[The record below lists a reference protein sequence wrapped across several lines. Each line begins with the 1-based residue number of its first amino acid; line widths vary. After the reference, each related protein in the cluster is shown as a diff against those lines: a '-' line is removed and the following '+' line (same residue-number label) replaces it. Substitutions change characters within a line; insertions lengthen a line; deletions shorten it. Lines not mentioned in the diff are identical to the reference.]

1 MAQLLTRNVLD
12 PAQRELQTAL
22 RSGAYLGFKQA
33 LSLPAHEVVAEIE
46 ASGLRGRGGAGFPTG
61 RKWSFIHAALDQPVY
76 LLCNADE
83 SEPGT
88 FKDHYLIERDPHLV
102 LEGVAIA
109 AYAIG
114 AHQAYIYMRGEYA
127 SIAETLARALGE
139 ALDAQ
144 IVGPNCMNSGYDL
157 RITIQLGAGA
167 YICGEETGLIQSLE
181 GRRAYPRVRP
191 PFPAVHGFLQEPT
204 VVNNVETLACAAR
217 IMAEGAEAF
226 KDLGTKQSAGTKL
239 ISVSGAVERPG
250 VYEVEMGHPLM
261 EFLAHEAGGVRRGR
275 GLKGVIPGGT
285 SVPILT
291 AEEAAPLTI
300 DYESMQS
307 AGTMLGS
314 GGMIVFDEDTRMPH
328 ALLRIAEFY
337 AHESCGECTP
347 CREGTGWMAW
357 VLRRLLAGEGRPDD
371 LELLLRVGDNIE
383 GRTICGLGDASV
395 QPVRS
400 FIQKFRPEFEALLPK
415 EEQGTLAWQSHGHGP
430 RSGRFGSPAKE
441 AMRSQAVDGPPTAA
455 L

>member
-1 MAQLLTRNVLD
+1 MPDFLTRHIKD
-12 PAQRELQTAL
+12 PGQRKLATAVQK
-22 RSGAYLGFKQA
+22 GAYEGLRRA
-33 LSLPAHEVVAEIE
+33 LTMSRQEVVAEID

-61 RKWSFIHAALDQPVY
+61 RKWSFIHAREGQSVY

-88 FKDHYLIERDPHLV
+88 FKDHYLMAFDPHLV
-102 LEGVAIA
+102 LEGVAIG

-114 AHQAYIYMRGEYA
+114 AHQAYIYLRGEYA
-127 SIAETLARALGE
+127 SVAATLGE
-139 ALDAQ
+139 ALSEATDAG
-144 IVGPNCMNSGYDL
+144 ILGPNCLGSDFDL
-157 RITIQLGAGA
+157 RIALQLGAGA

-181 GRRAYPRVRP
+181 GKRAYPRVRP
-191 PFPAVHGFLQEPT
+191 PFPAVHGFLREPT
-204 VVNNVETLACAAR
+204 VVNNVETLASAAR
-217 IMAEGAEAF
+217 IMAEGAEAYT
-226 KDLGTKQSAGTKL
+226 KLGTKQSAGTKL

-250 VYEVEMGHPLM
+250 IYEVEMGYPLM
-261 EFLAHEAGGVRRGR
+261 EFLAHEAGGIPLGRR
-275 GLKGVIPGGT
+275 LKGIIPGGT

-291 AEEAAPLTI
+291 ADEAAPLTI

-357 VLRRLLAGEGRPDD
+357 VLRRLLAGEGRPGD

-400 FIQKFRPEFEALLPK
+400 FIQKFRPEFEALEPA
-415 EEQGTLAWQSHGHGP
+415 GMDWPAWQIHGHGP
-430 RSGRFGSPAKE
+430 RTGRFGPPVEE
-441 AMRSQAVDGPPTAA
+441 AARSQPVEGSPDYV

>member
-1 MAQLLTRNVLD
+1 MAQYLTRNALD

-22 RSGAYLGFKQA
+22 RAGAYLGFKQA
-33 LSLPAHEVVAEIE
+33 LSLPPQEVVAEID

-61 RKWSFIHAALDQPVY
+61 RKWSFIHAKEGQTVY

-102 LEGVAIA
+102 LEGVAIG

-114 AHQAYIYMRGEYA
+114 AHRAYIYMRGEYA
-127 SIAETLARALGE
+127 SLAETLAAALRE
-139 ALDAQ
+139 AMAAD
-144 IVGPNCMNSGYDL
+144 IIGPNCMNSGYDL

-226 KDLGTKQSAGTKL
+226 KDHGTGRSAGTKL

-250 VYEVEMGHPLM
+250 VYEVELGYPLM
-261 EFLAHEAGGVRRGR
+261 EFLQGEAGGIRGGR
-275 GLKGVIPGGT
+275 GLKAIIPGGT
-285 SVPILT
+285 SVPVLT

-314 GGMIVFDEDTRMPH
+314 GGMIVFGDDTSMPQ

-357 VLRRLLAGEGRPDD
+357 VLRRLLAGEGRPGD
-371 LELLLRVGDNIE
+371 LGLLLRVGDNIE

-400 FIQKFRPEFEALLPK
+400 FIRKFRPEFEALLP
-415 EEQGTLAWQSHGHGP
+415 EPVQAVAWQSHGHGP
-430 RSGRFGSPAKE
+430 RTGRFGPPAEE
-441 AMRSQAVDGPPTAA
+441 ATRSEAVDGPPTAA

>member
-1 MAQLLTRNVLD
+1 MADFLTRHTKD
-12 PAQRELQTAL
+12 PAQKKLDTA
-22 RSGAYLGFKQA
+22 RGRGAYEGFRRA
-33 LSLPAHEVVAEIE
+33 LAMSRQEVVAEID

-61 RKWSFIHAALDQPVY
+61 RKWSFIHAKEGQSVY

-88 FKDHYLIERDPHLV
+88 FKDHHLMTFDPHLV
-102 LEGVAIA
+102 LEGVAVG

-114 AHQAYIYMRGEYA
+114 AHRAYIYLRGEYA
-127 SIAETLARALGE
+127 SIAETLAAALRE
-139 ALDAQ
+139 ATAAGIIGQSCL
-144 IVGPNCMNSGYDL
+144 GSGYDL
-157 RITIQLGAGA
+157 SVGLQLGAGA

-181 GRRAYPRVRP
+181 GKRAYPRVRP
-191 PFPAVHGFLQEPT
+191 PFPAVHGFLREPT

-226 KDLGTKQSAGTKL
+226 ARLGTRQSAGTKL

-250 VYEVEMGHPLM
+250 VYEVEMGYPLM
-261 EFLAHEAGGVRRGR
+261 QFLSHEAGGISGGRR
-275 GLKGVIPGGT
+275 LKAIIPGGT
-285 SVPILT
+285 SVPVLT

-300 DYESMQS
+300 DYESMLS

-314 GGMIVFDEDTRMPH
+314 GGMIVFGDGTSMPH

-357 VLRRLLAGEGRPDD
+357 VLRRLLAGEGSPGD
-371 LELLLRVGDNIE
+371 LGLLLRVGDNIE

-400 FIQKFRPEFEALLPK
+400 FIRKFRQEFEALAPLPVAFP
-415 EEQGTLAWQSHGHGP
+415 AWQLHGHGP
-430 RSGRFGSPAKE
+430 RTGRFGPPVEE
-441 AMRSQAVDGPPTAA
+441 AAQSQPVEGPPDYV

>member
-1 MAQLLTRNVLD
+1 MPSYLTRHVGD
-12 PAQRELQTAL
+12 PSQTSLATATNH
-22 RSGAYLGFKQA
+22 GAYLGLKQA
-33 LSLPAHEVVAEIE
+33 LSLPREEVIAEIE

-61 RKWSFIHAALDQPVY
+61 RKWSFIHPQQGESVY

-88 FKDHYLIERDPHLV
+88 FKDHYLMERDPHLV

-114 AHQAYIYMRGEYA
+114 SHHAYVYMRGEYLSLA
-127 SIAETLARALGE
+127 RIMARALGE
-139 ALDAQ
+139 ALEAG
-144 IVGPNCMNSGYDL
+144 VLGGNCLGSGYEL
-157 RITIQLGAGA
+157 QVSIQLGAGA

-181 GRRAYPRVRP
+181 GKRAYPRVRP
-191 PFPAVHGFLQEPT
+191 PFPAGHGFLSEPT
-204 VVNNVETLACAAR
+204 VVNNVETLASAAR

-226 KDLGTKQSAGTKL
+226 AAMGTERSRGTKL
-239 ISVSGAVERPG
+239 ISVSGAVAKPG
-250 VYEVEMGHPLM
+250 VYEVELGYPLL
-261 EFLAHEAGGVRRGR
+261 EFLQHEAGGVRLGR
-275 GLKGVIPGGT
+275 RLKAIIPGGT
-285 SVPILT
+285 SVPVLT
-291 AEEAAPLTI
+291 ADEAAPLTI

-314 GGMIVFDEDTRMPH
+314 GGMIVFDETTAMPH

-357 VLRRLLAGEGRPDD
+357 VLRRLLAGEGRPKD

-400 FIQKFRPEFEALLPK
+400 FIQKFRGEFEALLP
-415 EEQGTLAWQSHGHGP
+415 QAHPTDPLWQIHGHGP
-430 RSGRFGSPAKE
+430 RTGRFRSPAEE
-441 AMRSQAVDGPPTAA
+441 AAHSQAVEGPPTAS